1 MSGLVA
7 EVQGLVTANDHLT
20 ATLQQLEQ
28 QLTSKTQA
36 HSESVRKNQALEDK
50 LETER
55 IKGLKVKEKLEL
67 EIKGLKGKLKDK
79 EDKIKVLEKEVKGV
93 KSKAELDARNKVEG
107 ELSLLRTAHEDQ
119 QRRLIEQFKDTLKG
133 LAVGWTRT
141 LEKDVE
147 VAEKRFEAMM
157 GSAGSM
163 EVDEKEQDGQR
174 FDREEIDPDLM
185 RDHHRHVEAV
195 SFAPSPARPLSTIT
209 LAHNTIDSG

>member
-50 LETER
+50 LEIER
-55 IKGLKVKEKLEL
+55 VKGLKVKEKLEL

-79 EDKIKVLEKEVKGV
+79 EDKVKVLEKEVKGV
-93 KSKAELDARNKVEG
+93 KSKAELDARNKVEA
-107 ELSLLRTAHEDQ
+107 ELGLLKTAHEDQ
-119 QRRLIEQFKDTLKG
+119 QRRLIEQFKDTLKR
-133 LAVGWTRT
+133 LAVGWTRS

-157 GSAGSM
+157 GSSETM
-163 EVDEKEQDGQR
+163 QVDEKEQDVQR
-174 FDREEIDPDLM
+174 FEREEIDPDLM
-185 RDHHRHVEAV
+185 HDHYRHVEAV
-195 SFAPSPARPLSTIT
+195 SPAPSPARPLSPIT
-209 LAHNTIDSG
+209 LTHHTIDSG